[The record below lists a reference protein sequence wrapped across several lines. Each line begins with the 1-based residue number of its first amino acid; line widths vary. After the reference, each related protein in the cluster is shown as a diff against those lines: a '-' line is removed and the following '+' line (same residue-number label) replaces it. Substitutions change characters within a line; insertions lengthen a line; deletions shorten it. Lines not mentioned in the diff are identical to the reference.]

1 MICKFCGKETSDTAK
16 FCINCGAKVS
26 GEETASEAVNET
38 SDAVKQTETG
48 NAGNFT
54 EVQQT
59 AQETSENVT
68 GGTEE
73 NSSPILN
80 GTSDYSNT
88 NFQMPTENSGYE
100 SVPNPAVKKKKSS
113 AGKIILIIAIVVI
126 VFILIFAI
134 VFAVVFKTLKGTY
147 DSLGNTW
154 KGIAEADS
162 SKIVEELPDDYLKE
176 VKNTYGFEES
186 DVKEALDLML
196 ADIASSQF
204 TTDDVKV
211 TKFKSN
217 YIKKSEA
224 SSNMP
229 DVINSVFEDSLAD
242 YEDQFPTVF
251 APTYAFIENSD
262 KFYSVDETIKYSSD
276 TTKDYETML
285 IKNDGEKYDVITLIL
300 TDICCYYYDVYQ
312 DYMQNEYAGGNDT
325 EAETGSENETFDA
338 E

>member
-38 SDAVKQTETG
+38 ADAVKQTETG
-48 NAGNFT
+48 NAGDFT

-68 GGTEE
+68 GGTE
-73 NSSPILN
+73 
-80 GTSDYSNT
+80 
-88 NFQMPTENSGYE
+88 ENSGYE

-154 KGIAEADS
+154 KGIGEADS

-229 DVINSVFEDSLAD
+229 DVINSVFENSLAD

-262 KFYSVDETIKYSSD
+262 KFYSVDETIKDSSD
-276 TTKDYETML
+276 ATKDYKTML
-285 IKNDGEKYDVITLIL
+285 IKNDGEKYDAVTLIL

-325 EAETGSENETFDA
+325 EAETGSENETLDA